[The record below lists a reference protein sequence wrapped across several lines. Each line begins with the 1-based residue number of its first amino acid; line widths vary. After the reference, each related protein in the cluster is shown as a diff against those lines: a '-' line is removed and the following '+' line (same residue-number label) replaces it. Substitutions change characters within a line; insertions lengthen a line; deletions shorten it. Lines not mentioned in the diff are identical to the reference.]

1 MKGSRAA
8 PFLALAG
15 QLKIWQV
22 LSLGPRARGK
32 DNIGGW
38 RNPGLG
44 SSQRVHLDPVVLYPA
59 PSAVLDVYLAK
70 FEPRHFAGGGGAS
83 WSKQCKIDSK

>member
-32 DNIGGW
+32 DNFGGW
-38 RNPGLG
+38 RSPGLG
-44 SSQRVHLDPVVLYPA
+44 SSQRIHLDLVVLYPA
-59 PSAVLDVYLAK
+59 PSAVLDVCLAK
-70 FEPRHFAGGGGAS
+70 FAGRVEFLVKAV
-83 WSKQCKIDSK
+83 